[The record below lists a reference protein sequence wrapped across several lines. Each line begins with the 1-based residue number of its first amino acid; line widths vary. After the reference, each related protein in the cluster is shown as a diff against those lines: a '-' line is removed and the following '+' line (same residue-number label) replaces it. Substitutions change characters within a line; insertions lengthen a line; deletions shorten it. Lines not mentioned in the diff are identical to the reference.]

1 MWTEQVR
8 PLLLARQNCA
18 LHSLT
23 LRVLGG
29 ESDLEYAMGDLLD
42 SANPTAAIY
51 CKTGECEVRITARAD
66 TDAQGRFQDYAG
78 ACDEA

>member
-1 MWTEQVR
+1 MWKENVR

-29 ESDLEYAMGDLLD
+29 ESNLEYQVRDLLENAKPHRRHLLQD
-42 SANPTAAIY
+42 RR
-51 CKTGECEVRITARAD
+51 VRDPHHRPGCRH
-66 TDAQGRFQDYAG
+66 GRRNNVPRLCQKVL
-78 ACDEA
+78 